1 MACFSA
7 LELDENDSISF
18 IHIKGYTVKTDFTF
32 YTIVVSVGRYEWTVD
47 RRYSDFDAFNRAR
60 HKDKE
65 GPIFPP
71 KRLIGNQDC
80 EFLNSRRKELEI
92 YLRAIF
98 KADCL
103 QQRKV
108 GLSSLPRQ
116 LALFLD
122 FHLYEVHAIVEHLAE
137 TFATGKI
144 SGEQLSLTPLEL
156 HAISERFKFAEPSF
170 GCSGDLEFDL
180 GHVAEFI
187 SQIRELKIC
196 GNKRAGS
203 SNIKQSS
210 LPFSLH
216 YFKSLKTLQ
225 ISHCD
230 PVQIGAFDAVG
241 SKLVALSVHNTL
253 ETIANYDDLQIA
265 FRGIQRLD
273 LTCNCLTEICN
284 LQHLPFLR
292 ELNLSN
298 NRIEKVDNW
307 HCKLGNVKKIW
318 LTNNKVRSLKGFS
331 RLYSLEFLDIRDNQL
346 THLRHVWPLGQ
357 LPCLKEL
364 VLSGNGVEN
373 GVDARTRVLEAFGE
387 RAAEVTLDGQIPTQR
402 ELDTVG
408 VRLAIRKA
416 KEERKRQLI
425 ALTEQLNDQ
434 LGLAEAKVA
443 QMSTA
448 GQRRKNGVERALFI
462 KEASSTEGT
471 AIPSGQAVN
480 GTAAATKNPF
490 DDLKARLHASA
501 IPKNLPCREQ
511 QFQKIKTFISCCLK
525 AEVGGCIYVS
535 GVPGTG
541 KTVTIRHAVH
551 SLLSDKNMPKFSYC
565 EVNGMQV
572 LDPKC
577 VYLEM
582 VRIMKKDW
590 KFKSTDNAR
599 KLLNE
604 TFSKVDRRRL
614 PIVLLMDEVDLL
626 ISVRQRVLYQL
637 FDWSNQEEAKLIVIA
652 VANTLDF
659 PERVLSK
666 RISSRVVSNVLLNF
680 HS

>member
-7 LELDENDSISF
+7 LELDDNDAISF

-60 HKDKE
+60 PKDKAT
-65 GPIFPP
+65 PAFPP

-80 EFLNSRRKELEI
+80 EFLNSRRKELEV
-92 YLRAIF
+92 YLRAVF

-103 QQRKV
+103 QQRKA

-144 SGEQLSLTPLEL
+144 SGDQLSLTPLEL

-187 SQIRELKIC
+187 SQIRELKVC

-210 LPFSLH
+210 LPFNLH

-230 PVQIGAFDAVG
+230 PVQIGAFDAVAC
-241 SKLVALSVHNTL
+241 KLVALSVHNTL
-253 ETIANYDDLQIA
+253 ERIADLVVPFLADNEQMDEIPDFSTLQIADLSFNNLCSIDRSIIA

-331 RLYSLEFLDIRDNQL
+331 KLYSLEFLDVRDNQL

-402 ELDTVG
+402 ELDTIG

-416 KEERKRQLI
+416 KEERKRQLV
-425 ALTEQLNDQ
+425 ALTEQLNHQ
-434 LGLAEAKVA
+434 LGLAEANVL
-443 QMSTA
+443 QMSSKCA
-448 GQRRKNGVERALFI
+448 AVP
-462 KEASSTEGT
+462 SS
-471 AIPSGQAVN
+471 
-480 GTAAATKNPF
+480 
-490 DDLKARLHASA
+490 
-501 IPKNLPCREQ
+501 IPK
-511 QFQKIKTFISCCLK
+511 
-525 AEVGGCIYVS
+525 AES
-535 GVPGTG
+535 PT
-541 KTVTIRHAVH
+541 
-551 SLLSDKNMPKFSYC
+551 
-565 EVNGMQV
+565 E
-572 LDPKC
+572 
-577 VYLEM
+577 
-582 VRIMKKDW
+582 
-590 KFKSTDNAR
+590 
-599 KLLNE
+599 
-604 TFSKVDRRRL
+604 
-614 PIVLLMDEVDLL
+614 
-626 ISVRQRVLYQL
+626 
-637 FDWSNQEEAKLIVIA
+637 
-652 VANTLDF
+652 
-659 PERVLSK
+659 
-666 RISSRVVSNVLLNF
+666 
-680 HS
+680 